1 MISYFTS
8 VTASY
13 RDLITLANFL
23 NSESSNIFINIV
35 SFDNSTN
42 MLWIILKRLDQYPL
56 DFFIAV
62 DNGDSYI
69 PCTYIS
75 VYNPY
80 RDSDGIICFESEGS
94 DCIASTTIY
103 SGSLKRVYIP
113 WENTLSDFMSYAK
126 SFGYPVNEPI
136 YICRI
141 QNVCSFRG
149 SSSLCNQNTLA
160 KISLLGNPSY
170 ARIYIVAMYSN
181 TPYIISIYEVSL
193 R

>member
-1 MISYFTS
+1 MVSYFTS

-23 NSESSNIFINIV
+23 NSESSNIFTNIV
-35 SFDNSTN
+35 SFDDSTN
-42 MLWIILKRLDQYPL
+42 TLWIILKRLDQYPL

-62 DNGDSYI
+62 DDGDSYI
-69 PCTYIS
+69 SCEHIS

-80 RDSDGIICFESEGS
+80 RDNDGIICFESEGS
-94 DCIASTTIY
+94 DCIPSTTIY

-126 SFGYPVNEPI
+126 SLGYPTNEPI
-136 YICRI
+136 NICRI
-141 QNVCSFRG
+141 QNVCSFKG
-149 SSSLCNQNTLA
+149 SSGLCNQNTLA
-160 KISLLGNPSY
+160 RISLSGNPTY
-170 ARIYIVAMYSN
+170 TRIYIAAMYSN